1 MIMKWTEERLQQLED
16 LEVLLYTAQSLNN
29 ANNIIGNITKLIN
42 LSGKLLKYPNNFT
55 NFLSDLAI
63 EDRKNLNNVE

>member
-1 MIMKWTEERLQQLED
+1 MKWTEERLQQLED